1 MTWFDMVQPPEDVL
15 TVEECE
21 YDKDGNLLKRTVRTT
36 RTVRAPYA
44 APDYPKT
51 PYAAPHYPR
60 PTPPTYQPTI
70 TCSSSV
76 ADRIRQTL
84 RQTDNSVG

>member
-1 MTWFDMVQPPEDVL
+1 MMTWFDIVQPSEDVV

-44 APDYPKT
+44 VPD
-51 PYAAPHYPR
+51 YPR
-60 PTPPTYQPTI
+60 PTPPTYWWQQPTI